1 MSSKNGLRANKVLFK
16 LGGRERGTLNKDI
29 NKKGGHRGEKRGKQE
44 QDVWS
49 STNEAGQKA
58 L

>member
-1 MSSKNGLRANKVLFK
+1 MR
-16 LGGRERGTLNKDI
+16 RERKGTLNMDI
-29 NKKGGHRGEKRGKQE
+29 NKKGGHKGGKRGKQE